1 MNIIKKQSKLKKTA
15 GSDYVMDPTMI
26 GLNNIKSQEEID
38 LIRSNSKE
46 IYRQREAK
54 IKSSYL
60 KWLDEKR
67 TIIGSIPSPDYVIV
81 EVFHYKESVIT
92 EGGIIIESL
101 EGDTLENTLK
111 IYPIV
116 KVLKGTVDTEFAL
129 IPASRVKAVKSRE
142 WEMWLKDVTEQ
153 PSLKHQIP
161 EPPRYMGKLL
171 EWADYM
177 IQINPL
183 EEQSD
188 LDHYTFCI
196 PSRFLQLNLTKDEA
210 IACID

>member
-1 MNIIKKQSKLKKTA
+1 MNIIKKQSKLKKEA
-15 GSDYVMDPTMI
+15 GGGYVTDPTLI
-26 GLNNIKSQEEID
+26 GLNNQKSQEEVD

-46 IYRQREAK
+46 IYRQRQAK

-60 KWLDEKR
+60 KWLDQTR

-81 EVFHYKESVIT
+81 EVFHYKESAIAD
-92 EGGIIIESL
+92 GGIILESL
-101 EGDTLENTLK
+101 DGDIENTLK
-111 IYPIV
+111 IYPVV

-129 IPASRVKAVKSRE
+129 IAASRVKAVKSRE

-177 IQINPL
+177 IQTNPL